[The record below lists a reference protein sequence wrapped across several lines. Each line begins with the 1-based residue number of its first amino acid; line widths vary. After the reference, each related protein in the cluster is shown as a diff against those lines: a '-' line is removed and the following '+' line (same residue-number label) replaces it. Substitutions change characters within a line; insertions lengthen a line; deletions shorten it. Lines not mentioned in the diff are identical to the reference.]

1 MRLEQLEYLADIA
14 KTNSITIT
22 AQRFFVT
29 QQAVSNNIRQLE
41 DEVGATLLERNP
53 HGVTLTQQGKLL
65 TAFANRML
73 QDFQETK
80 AQFRNDGGDR
90 ERSFIHMGSASLLN
104 SLLMPKIARM
114 LDRGKVEFIV
124 NVREDTPE
132 SLLYKILNG
141 EYDVGIMTLN
151 ASSIE
156 TLKSRENMKEI
167 YFHVLSQDQLVACIN
182 AEGPFEK
189 MDFFGEEEVN
199 GYWKALCG
207 IYPIAQ
213 YEKNAIDKSIICT
226 NDVLLC
232 RKLLLRKDLFVI
244 MPQLIFSKFF
254 KGKKFAAKPIVL
266 PEKVVE
272 THCLV
277 YKESASENLKEFIKL
292 TESCM
297 RQI

>member
-1 MRLEQLEYLADIA
+1 MRLEQLEYLEDIA

-80 AQFRNDGGDR
+80 AQFKNDNGDR
-90 ERSFIHMGSASLLN
+90 ERSFIRLGAASLLN
-104 SLLMPKIARM
+104 SILMPKIVRV

-141 EYDVGIMTLN
+141 EYDIGLMTLN

-156 TLKSRENMKEI
+156 TLKERENMKDI
-167 YFHVLSQDQLVACIN
+167 CFHVLSQDQLVACIN
-182 AEGPFEK
+182 AEGPFERMEHFSEK
-189 MDFFGEEEVN
+189 EVN

-254 KGKKFAAKPIVL
+254 KGKKFTAKPIVL
-266 PEKVVE
+266 P
-272 THCLV
+272 
-277 YKESASENLKEFIKL
+277 
-292 TESCM
+292 
-297 RQI
+297 